1 MGLAVVGKQSLD
13 EMEKTVVELFSGKIK
28 NYSNHLNTKLVQ
40 FSNGQKLSSLQM
52 VRYSNSI

>member
-28 NYSNHLNTKLVQ
+28 KILIFFKLFCIDQNNQNVANSNISFYVLN
-40 FSNGQKLSSLQM
+40 
-52 VRYSNSI
+52 